1 MHAIF
6 YLGGHSGQV
15 QESFKL
21 PINSNRYSPYTGNL
35 YLENNFKLIFSFK
48 LLFVCFYNFEFYI

>member
-1 MHAIF
+1 MHSIF

-15 QESFKL
+15 QEGFKI

-35 YLENNFKLIFSFK
+35 YLGKKIKLTFSFK
-48 LLFVCFYNFEFYI
+48 LLFICYNNFEFYI